1 MQANV
6 KHWRPDDKTERNKCQ
21 TRGHD
26 GGEGMKHEIPNF
38 DKFIA
43 AEHPFSLYIYLIF
56 RVAIGDP

>member
-6 KHWRPDDKTERNKCQ
+6 KHWRSDDKTERNKCQ

-26 GGEGMKHEIPNF
+26 GGEGMKHEIRNF

-43 AEHPFSLYIYLIF
+43 AEHPFSL
-56 RVAIGDP
+56 